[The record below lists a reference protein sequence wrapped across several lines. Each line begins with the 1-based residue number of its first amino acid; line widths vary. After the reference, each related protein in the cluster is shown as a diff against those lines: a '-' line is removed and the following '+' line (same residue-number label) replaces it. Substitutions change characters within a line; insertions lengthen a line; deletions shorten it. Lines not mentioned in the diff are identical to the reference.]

1 MLVSFNNESR
11 THLMKRVKQTMIS
24 FLAVLIGILLGTGN
38 VFALDGAALYQSKT
52 CFACHGIDAKSPIM
66 PNYPNLA
73 GQNAAYTFQQMR
85 DIKSGARSNGL
96 SAAMKAVMQIVSEE
110 EMKAIAEWLESLE

>member
-1 MLVSFNNESR
+1 MKHVKRAIIPLV
-11 THLMKRVKQTMIS
+11 V
-24 FLAVLIGILLGTGN
+24 VLVGVLLG
-38 VFALDGAALYQSKT
+38 VSHAVALDGAALYQSKT

-66 PNYPNLA
+66 PNYPKLA
-73 GQNAAYTFQQMR
+73 GQNAAYSFQQMK

-96 SAAMKAVMQIVSEE
+96 SAAMQAIMAMVSEK